1 MTKAQLGRV
10 RKFVADNIGAFHAG
24 VLAKVQE
31 NKLNKLL
38 SRCNP
43 YLYKAKSREV
53 AHDFVERLLADSLA
67 LSERTQ
73 FGSFLEQL
81 AIFVGAEMHGGR
93 KSVAEGVDLEF
104 VRDGT
109 HFIVSI
115 KSGPNWGNS
124 SQHKKQGEQFR
135 TAKKVARQAGPGNRV
150 EAVLGCCY
158 GRVENDKGDYD
169 VISGQV
175 FWRFLSGDDALYQ
188 EIVEPLGHQAA
199 SHNDEFRKAYA
210 QLLNRMTKEFTDRF
224 CDDKG
229 RIQWDKVVEF
239 NAAQKPPKPP
249 PKRARKKG

>member
-24 VLAKVQE
+24 VLAKVQ
-31 NKLNKLL
+31 KKTLNELL
-38 SRCNP
+38 KRCNP

-109 HFIVSI
+109 HFIVSV
-115 KSGPNWGNS
+115 KSGPNWGKF
-124 SQHKKQGEQFR
+124 QP
-135 TAKKVARQAGPGNRV
+135 A
-150 EAVLGCCY
+150 
-158 GRVENDKGDYD
+158 
-169 VISGQV
+169 
-175 FWRFLSGDDALYQ
+175 
-188 EIVEPLGHQAA
+188 
-199 SHNDEFRKAYA
+199 
-210 QLLNRMTKEFTDRF
+210 
-224 CDDKG
+224 
-229 RIQWDKVVEF
+229 
-239 NAAQKPPKPP
+239 
-249 PKRARKKG
+249 

>member
-24 VLAKVQE
+24 VLAKVQ
-31 NKLNKLL
+31 KKTLNELL
-38 SRCNP
+38 KRCNP

-81 AIFVGAEMHGGR
+81 AIFVGAEMHDGR

-124 SQHKKQGEQFR
+124 SQHKKQSDQFR

-158 GRVENDKGDYD
+158 GQVEKDKGDYD
-169 VISGQV
+169 VISGQA
-175 FWRFLSGDDALYQ
+175 FWRFLSGDDSLYLR
-188 EIVEPLGHQAA
+188 IIEPLGNQAKRR
-199 SHNDEFRKAYA
+199 NQEFADAYDQMLN
-210 QLLNRMTKEFTDRF
+210 QLTQEFMERF
-224 CDDKG
+224 CVGGK
-229 RIQWDKVVEF
+229 IQWEEVVKF
-239 NAAQKPPKPP
+239 NSGKERPKPP